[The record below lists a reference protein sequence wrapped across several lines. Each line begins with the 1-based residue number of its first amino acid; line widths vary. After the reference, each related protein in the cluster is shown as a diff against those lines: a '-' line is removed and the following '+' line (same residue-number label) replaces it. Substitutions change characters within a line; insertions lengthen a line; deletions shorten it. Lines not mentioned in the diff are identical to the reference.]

1 MLPPIIYVFF
11 SFNVEFVARKRNYL
25 SDRKTPRTVLES
37 MGEGERE
44 GEGKETIEV
53 GPEEKLSE
61 LWAKEEKREREK
73 RFDLI
78 LVRTYAET
86 WRENHRGWI
95 SFLWI

>member
-1 MLPPIIYVFF
+1 M
-11 SFNVEFVARKRNYL
+11 S
-25 SDRKTPRTVLES
+25 
-37 MGEGERE
+37 EGERE
-44 GEGKETIEV
+44 KERKKETVEV
-53 GPEEKLSE
+53 GSEEKLPE

-86 WRENHRGWI
+86 WREKHRGWI